1 MSYAL
6 IDPPVTP
13 YSTHIQ
19 IKEWL
24 DVLHAM
30 PPSGQRDAA
39 ILDARGLLADAEKR
53 KTDFNHHEEI

>member
-1 MSYAL
+1 MSYVL

-53 KTDFNHHEEI
+53 KTNWGEEKS